1 MFCQLNIEISSMVW
15 IQLLNSTLVW
25 RSLQAIE
32 NFTFIWKLTTTK
44 ILIKKIVTLVL
55 EIDYCKFT
63 FKQIDEKTF
72 VEMFLYSL
80 QMQIFWTF
88 FLLNIKKLLF
98 IFREAEVWRVFNIL
112 WLHYISYGHSIQT
125 IYIAIYLSSLASF
138 LFS

>member
-1 MFCQLNIEISSMVW
+1 M
-15 IQLLNSTLVW
+15 
-25 RSLQAIE
+25 
-32 NFTFIWKLTTTK
+32 TTTK

-55 EIDYCKFT
+55 EIDYCIFT